1 MILDDGFQHWKI
13 ERDLDI
19 VLIDAMNPFGNYRL
33 LPRGILREPV
43 TALKRADIIII
54 TRTDAQPAR
63 LEEIYMVIGQAGKTD
78 SVIESIYAPRG
89 LYEIS
94 KGREMGLKII
104 DKRKICLVSSIGN
117 PAYFRQKIERLG
129 AAIEMEFTFMDHYNY
144 KKRDFYKI
152 DRECKFLEAEFIVV
166 TKKDA
171 VKIKRLALSNEV
183 SIPILVFD
191 VEFEITKNK
200 RILDERLSGIYSN

>member
-1 MILDDGFQHWKI
+1 
-13 ERDLDI
+13 
-19 VLIDAMNPFGNYRL
+19 
-33 LPRGILREPV
+33 
-43 TALKRADIIII
+43 
-54 TRTDAQPAR
+54 
-63 LEEIYMVIGQAGKTD
+63 MV
-78 SVIESIYAPRG
+78 
-89 LYEIS
+89 
-94 KGREMGLKII
+94 
-104 DKRKICLVSSIGN
+104 
-117 PAYFRQKIERLG
+117 RQKIERLG